1 MLFADEVLPPE
12 RLEELSDGAAA
23 KTNKREVDIAKQLV
37 GSLAGDFKPNKYR
50 DTYREQVLGL
60 IERKA
65 HGEKIAVQPPPE
77 AAREPAP
84 DLMSALKASLDAVR
98 AQDAEADGKGARTA
112 KRPAKKA
119 ARNAVAKKPAA
130 KKAASRAPAKR

>member
-1 MLFADEVLPPE
+1 VTVSVTLGPIK
-12 RLEELSDGAAA
+12 ELSDGAGN

-37 GSLAGDFKPNKYR
+37 GSLAGDFKPEKYR
-50 DTYREQVLGL
+50 DTYREQVLEL

-65 HGEKIAVQPPPE
+65 HGEKITVQPPPE
-77 AAREPAP
+77 EVAAPAP

-98 AQDAEADGKGARTA
+98 AQDAEADGKGARPA
-112 KRPAKKA
+112 KPAAKKA
-119 ARNAVAKKPAA
+119 ARKAAAKKPAA